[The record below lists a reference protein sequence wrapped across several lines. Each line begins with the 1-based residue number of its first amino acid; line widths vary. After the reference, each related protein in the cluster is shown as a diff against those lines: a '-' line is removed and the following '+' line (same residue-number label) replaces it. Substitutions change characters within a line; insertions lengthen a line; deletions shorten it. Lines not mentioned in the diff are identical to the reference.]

1 MARSDPSPA
10 TPYPAHLVHLAIEE
24 MPMLRFLLPVLLL
37 ALLGAGARADEVG
50 SFANDW
56 TGNGLVVEAFA
67 DPQVAGVTCHVV
79 HFDRSVIDRLTKGN
93 WFENPSNSSISCTQ
107 AGAITIGKI
116 ALGKKGEEIFSQRLS
131 LFFKSM
137 AVRRI
142 YDQKNDTLVYVAYS
156 RQIKDASAKMGLSTV
171 SLYNAHATWTTAKP

>member
-1 MARSDPSPA
+1 MFR
-10 TPYPAHLVHLAIEE
+10 LLLA
-24 MPMLRFLLPVLLL
+24 VLLL
-37 ALLGAGARADEVG
+37 LISEAELRADEVG

-107 AGAITIGKI
+107 TGPITIGKI

-137 AVRRI
+137 AVRRV

-171 SLYNAHATWTTAKP
+171 SLYNTHATWTMAKP

>member
-1 MARSDPSPA
+1 MVRS
-10 TPYPAHLVHLAIEE
+10 
-24 MPMLRFLLPVLLL
+24 LLPM
-37 ALLGAGARADEVG
+37 ALLSLFCAGARADVVD
-50 SFANDW
+50 SFSNDW

-67 DPQVAGVTCHVV
+67 DPSVDGVTCHIV

-93 WFENPSNSSISCTQ
+93 WFENPSNSAISCSQ
-107 AGAITIGKI
+107 SGQITIGKI
-116 ALGKKGEEIFSQRLS
+116 ALGARGEEIFSQRMS
-131 LFFKSM
+131 LFFKSI

-171 SLYNAHATWTTAKP
+171 SLYNAHANWTNGKP